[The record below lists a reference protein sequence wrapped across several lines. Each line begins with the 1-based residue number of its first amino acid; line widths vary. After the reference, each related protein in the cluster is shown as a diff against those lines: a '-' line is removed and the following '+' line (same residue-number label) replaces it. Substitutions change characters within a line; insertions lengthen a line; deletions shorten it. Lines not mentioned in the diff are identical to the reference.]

1 MITDD
6 FRDCHL
12 SGIGV
17 IFKRQHLQRGHCL
30 SVSVGIDIIL
40 ENFIADAGKDEHAV
54 TFLNDIS
61 HLPHGFGSGNDGFL
75 SGHTIRDFLREL
87 SLLVDSVPVVVFLCA
102 VVQPTLQFLESLP
115 DFLFGNARTG
125 HGKSRTASQRI

>member
-6 FRDCHL
+6 FRDCHV

-30 SVSVGIDIIL
+30 SFSVSILIIL
-40 ENFIADAGKDEHAV
+40 ENLISNAVKYKHAV

-61 HLPHGFGSGNDGFL
+61 HLPHGFGSGDDGFL

-87 SLLVDSVPVVVFLCA
+87 RLLVDSVPVVVLLCA
-102 VVQPTLQFLESLP
+102 VVQPILQFLESIP